1 MRTVDTVSQAN
12 TRIKTMAVTPKIEI
26 MIGMTID
33 QKVTTSDVINIG
45 ISEEETAKKDMTA
58 GIEIDKIKRGTR
70 RIGIM
75 TDGKEAIAETEV
87 IVEVQNV
94 VEIVVMVTV
103 EVEVEKDQKGIVVI
117 AEVGVGKEV
126 EGVNITVQKNAD
138 TVVTIAMIQGL
149 QCQGLLKRRR
159 NLTLILLKGK

>member
-1 MRTVDTVSQAN
+1 
-12 TRIKTMAVTPKIEI
+12 
-26 MIGMTID
+26 
-33 QKVTTSDVINIG
+33 
-45 ISEEETAKKDMTA
+45 
-58 GIEIDKIKRGTR
+58 
-70 RIGIM
+70 M

-117 AEVGVGKEV
+117 AEVGVGKEF
-126 EGVNITVQKNAD
+126 EGVNIAVQKNAD
-138 TVVTIAMIQGL
+138 TAVTIAMIQGL